1 MKEVVQDPLT
11 VMNQNVADNLYGD
24 YVNSCKE
31 LDDIVDHIK
40 SLRNSINNLHGYG
53 VTPKKLTNTEQK
65 TEESLIKLINDFYR
79 ELIIKHQQA
88 DIKFNKFKD
97 AVNNLPKE

>member
-1 MKEVVQDPLT
+1 MKELKAQLLT
-11 VMNQNVADNLYGD
+11 LNQNDVNKLYDNYAR
-24 YVNSCKE
+24 SCKE
-31 LDDIVDHIK
+31 LDDTIDHIK

-97 AVNNLPKE
+97 TVNNLPKE

>member
-1 MKEVVQDPLT
+1 MEKIKVKDPLSAIH
-11 VMNQNVADNLYGD
+11 QDNTNKLYD
-24 YVNSCKE
+24 NYVHSCKE
-31 LDDIVDHIK
+31 LDDTVDHIK

-53 VTPKKLTNTEQK
+53 VTSKKLTNTEQK

-88 DIKFNKFKD
+88 DANFNKFKD
-97 AVNNLPKE
+97 AVSDLN

>member
-1 MKEVVQDPLT
+1 MKELKAQLLT
-11 VMNQNVADNLYGD
+11 LNQNDVNKLYDN
-24 YVNSCKE
+24 YVRSCKE
-31 LDDIVDHIK
+31 LDDTIDHIK

-88 DIKFNKFKD
+88 DIKFNKF
-97 AVNNLPKE
+97 NECWPEIT